1 MASDNDHTPR
11 ASAGP
16 PPSTIMPP
24 RYQFRLKAMRQ
35 NSTRVGSPGE
45 MIPDYHLPVDD
56 ERHDVGFA
64 CRDGDATFEPLRKE
78 DDSTELNGMKARFC
92 ELYLF
97 LYSDEQIG

>member
-56 ERHDVGFA
+56 ERRGRCEAFILAVA
-64 CRDGDATFEPLRKE
+64 RSAAVATRNPT
-78 DDSTELNGMKARFC
+78 S
-92 ELYLF
+92 
-97 LYSDEQIG
+97 S